1 MQTLAARRLPK
12 NAVPLAWGGSL
23 KGPLPAVL
31 AVLGHLPEV
40 SIHCP
45 QTDAAISA
53 GNSGGPLLDSAGR
66 VVGMNTA
73 TFTQAGSGRSS
84 GVNFA
89 LPIDLIRKTVP
100 NLIMYGNAAGK
111 GVGFNNS

>member
-1 MQTLAARRLPK
+1 MP
-12 NAVPLAWGGSL
+12 V
-23 KGPLPAVL
+23 VL
-31 AVLGHLPEV
+31 AVFSQLPEESV
-40 SIHCP
+40 QCM

-111 GVGFNNS
+111 GVGINSS